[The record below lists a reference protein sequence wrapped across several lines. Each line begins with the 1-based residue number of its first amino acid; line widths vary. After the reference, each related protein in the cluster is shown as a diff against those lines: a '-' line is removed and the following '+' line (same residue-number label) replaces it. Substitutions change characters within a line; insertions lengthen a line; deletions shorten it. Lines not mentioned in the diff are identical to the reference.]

1 MSGRKATKSEV
12 VEGGKSSNT
21 TSKGGSTNYSS
32 TKKLQQLKVE
42 KKLDL
47 DEIAVACLE
56 IEQEMAKQESR
67 PKNRR
72 KQEAKLKNGLEKKL
86 ARENKNTSKVN
97 KKEVEE
103 EQGEGVQQLS
113 EINMTGESSAEATR
127 LTELIRISVEVLL
140 THLDQFGACVIDDFL
155 GEERG
160 NQVLKDVQNF
170 KNLKEG
176 ELASGKDP
184 GSKRQRSIRSD
195 QIAWTDGIDPPCPG
209 ISHLMRVLDSI
220 VLTANRRN
228 DGILSKNQISG
239 RTNAMVACYPG
250 AGSHYVT
257 HVDNPNRDGRCITA
271 IYYLN
276 KDWDTTIDGGAL
288 KLYSKYGEGP
298 VAEVE
303 PIFDR
308 MIFFWSDRRNPHE
321 VLPANRD
328 RYAVTVWYMDRD
340 ERLEYVERV
349 RTNKENIGATL

>member
-1 MSGRKATKSEV
+1 MPSKGKGHKLE
-12 VEGGKSSNT
+12 VEGGAKTSAST
-21 TSKGGSTNYSS
+21 SSKGGASS
-32 TKKLQQLKVE
+32 SSKGQQQKQE
-42 KKLDL
+42 EDKLDL
-47 DEIAVACLE
+47 DEIARACLE
-56 IEQEMAKQESR
+56 IEQQMARQENR
-67 PKNRR
+67 PKNRKKKAAR
-72 KQEAKLKNGLEKKL
+72 QKNEVGGKEQ
-86 ARENKNTSKVN
+86 NK
-97 KKEVEE
+97 EE
-103 EQGEGVQQLS
+103 EEEEKGEGVQQLS
-113 EINMTGESSAEATR
+113 ELNMTGESKGEATR
-127 LTELIRISVEVLL
+127 LTELIKISVEVLL

-155 GEERG
+155 GEEKG

-176 ELASGKDP
+176 ELASGKDS
-184 GSKRQRSIRSD
+184 GSNSRQRSIRSD
-195 QIAWTDGIDPPCPG
+195 QIAWTDGVNPPCPG

-220 VLTANRRN
+220 VLTANRRA
-228 DGILSKNQISG
+228 DGILSQYQISG

-276 KDWDTTIDGGAL
+276 KDWDITKDGGAL

-308 MIFFWSDRRNPHE
+308 MMFFWSDRRNPHE

-328 RYAVTVWYMDRD
+328 RYAVTVWYMDKE
-340 ERLEYVERV
+340 ERREYTERV
-349 RTNKENIGATL
+349 RTDKENRGARV